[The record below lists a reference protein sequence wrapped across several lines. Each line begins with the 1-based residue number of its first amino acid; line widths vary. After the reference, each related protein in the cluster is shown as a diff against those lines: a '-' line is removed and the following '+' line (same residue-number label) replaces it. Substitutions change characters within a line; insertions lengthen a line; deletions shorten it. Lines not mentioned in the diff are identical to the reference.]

1 MKVLMDFSLSESRAK
16 LDAVLLAMKKSL
28 EFEVHNALAEYER
41 TLKVETG
48 DTYCLVD
55 AEGIVKTTV
64 DAMIDKVRVVLSTPI
79 PVMVAHWDDGAD
91 VLDLIRD
98 AFEKGSAN
106 MENMALGD
114 ATEVYVTVPMR
125 EGGNNFEMVSLHEV
139 LNTANAQA
147 IDKILDDACMKVRDI
162 CIKEIVY
169 IQEKLLKGAAW

>member
-1 MKVLMDFSLSESRAK
+1 MKVLLDFSLTESRAK

-41 TLKVETG
+41 SLKVETG

-55 AEGIVKTTV
+55 AEGIVNATV
-64 DAMIDKVRVVLSTPI
+64 AAMIDKVRNVLSTPI

-98 AFEKGSAN
+98 AFEKGAAN
-106 MENMALGD
+106 MESMALGD
-114 ATEVYVTVPMR
+114 ATEVYVTVPMK
-125 EGGNNFEMVSLHEV
+125 EGGNNFEMVSLHDV

-147 IDKILDDACMKVRDI
+147 IDKILKDTSLKVSDI